1 MLAEGVHRPIPC
13 RTDGKWLPNA
23 GPEQPRGG
31 GERPGLPPALLRKR
45 CLSSC
50 LNAAAVDPRSQAHAA
65 LRCPSLSLLGP
76 SCCEAH
82 GSLGDQVWRWLSAE
96 GAENGHF
103 AFLHAMQLFTASSQS
118 PLPGRRS
125 DECPLTCELAELRL
139 VASLYVSHVVGL
151 ISSIFTVLRFRLRV
165 AVGHTAHGTRG
176 WSLTRQSQRYRGK

>member
-103 AFLHAMQLFTASSQS
+103 AFCARDAALHGFFSITPISIDPSLGRLGAFTG
-118 PLPGRRS
+118 GRRAPQVRHFRVCRVS
-125 DECPLTCELAELRL
+125 APLMPPSGHL
-139 VASLYVSHVVGL
+139 
-151 ISSIFTVLRFRLRV
+151 TVCYLPACTL
-165 AVGHTAHGTRG
+165 
-176 WSLTRQSQRYRGK
+176 WDL

>member
-1 MLAEGVHRPIPC
+1 VRANRWSHMLAEGVHRPIPC

-118 PLPGRRS
+118 PLIMEAEAARHREDGRRGRGPS
-125 DECPLTCELAELRL
+125 LGQAQLQRTRRSLRTWWTT
-139 VASLYVSHVVGL
+139 GRWR
-151 ISSIFTVLRFRLRV
+151 TRLMV
-165 AVGHTAHGTRG
+165 
-176 WSLTRQSQRYRGK
+176 